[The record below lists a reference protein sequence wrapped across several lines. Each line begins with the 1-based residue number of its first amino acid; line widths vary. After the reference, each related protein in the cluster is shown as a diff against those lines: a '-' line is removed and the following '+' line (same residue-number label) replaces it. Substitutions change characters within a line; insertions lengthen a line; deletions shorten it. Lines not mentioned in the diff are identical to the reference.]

1 MISALNGAFFQANI
15 VDSRILNP
23 WLFRLQLC
31 APVVLLR
38 QMIRLRIHPTAIR
51 RVSRPAK
58 VAVDISPKSN

>member
-23 WLFRLQLC
+23 WLFRLQLR

-38 QMIRLRIHPTAIR
+38 QMIRLRFHPTAIR

-58 VAVDISPKSN
+58 VAVDLSPKSN

>member
-31 APVVLLR
+31 APGVLLR
-38 QMIRLRIHPTAIR
+38 QTIRLRIHPTAIR
-51 RVSRPAK
+51 RVIRPPK
-58 VAVDISPKSN
+58 VAVDLSPQSN